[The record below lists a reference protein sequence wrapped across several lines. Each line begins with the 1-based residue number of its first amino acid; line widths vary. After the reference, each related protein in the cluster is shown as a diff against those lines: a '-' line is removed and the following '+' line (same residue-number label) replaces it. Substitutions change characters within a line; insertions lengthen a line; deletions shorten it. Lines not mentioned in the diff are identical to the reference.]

1 MMSKTIITVLL
12 LIVGLINFIPVIGVI
27 SAEQLTKLYGITL
40 SDKNLIILLQH
51 RALLFGI
58 IGAFIMYAAFHP
70 SLQPHAFIA
79 ALISM
84 LGFIVIASKN
94 GGYNQD
100 LAQIIT
106 ADIVALVLLCIAFV
120 LFALKKS

>member
-1 MMSKTIITVLL
+1 MYKTIITVLL
-12 LIVGLINFIPVIGVI
+12 LIVGLINFVPIIGVI

-58 IGAFIMYAAFHP
+58 IGAFVMYAAFHP
-70 SLQPHAFIA
+70 ALQPYAFIA
-79 ALISM
+79 AFISM
-84 LGFIVIASKN
+84 LGFLVIASRN

-106 ADIVALVLLCIAFV
+106 ADIIALILLSIAFV

>member
-1 MMSKTIITVLL
+1 MSKAIITVLL
-12 LIVGLINFIPVIGVI
+12 FIVGLINFIPFIGVI

-70 SLQPHAFIA
+70 HLQPHAFIA

-84 LGFIVIASKN
+84 LGFIVIAWRN
-94 GGYNQD
+94 GAYNHE
-100 LAQIIT
+100 LAKIIT
-106 ADIVALVLLCIAFV
+106 ADVIALILLSIAFL
-120 LFALKKS
+120 LFILKKQ